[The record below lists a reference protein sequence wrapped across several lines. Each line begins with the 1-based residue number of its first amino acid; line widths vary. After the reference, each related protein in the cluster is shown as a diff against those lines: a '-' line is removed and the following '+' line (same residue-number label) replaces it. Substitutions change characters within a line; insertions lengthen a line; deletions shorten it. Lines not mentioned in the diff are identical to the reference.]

1 MHPETTS
8 TVLTLIGFI
17 SSIASLILAIV
28 AIWLSIVFFKMSSTL
43 SGTTM
48 EAAKGIVASVERLE
62 KLFDKLYADTFSM
75 MKDTVSD
82 MRKHIWPD
90 NKASGDELTQTVEKK
105 ADEKVGK
112 LKQEIDKDL
121 NRLLQGQKTT
131 EANIGSIR
139 KEMRDIIDK
148 AIKASRNAEVEARE
162 ETMRDQLLQVLR
174 DLKRKKPDLRA
185 IELVEAMGG
194 CSPMRLL
201 EELKKLEAE
210 GLVDMEY
217 KDSKNEFTPGTKI
230 RLLK

>member
-1 MHPETTS
+1 
-8 TVLTLIGFI
+8 
-17 SSIASLILAIV
+17 
-28 AIWLSIVFFKMSSTL
+28 MSSAL

-48 EAAKGIVASVERLE
+48 EAAKGIAASVERLE

-90 NKASGDELTQTVEKK
+90 NKASGDELNQTIEKK

-131 EANIGSIR
+131 EANIGSVQ
-139 KEMRDIIDK
+139 KEMRDLIDK
-148 AIKASRNAEVEARE
+148 AIKASRSAEIEARE

-174 DLKRKKPDLRA
+174 DLKRKKPDVRA

-194 CSPMRLL
+194 CSPVRLR
-201 EELKKLEAE
+201 EELKKLQEE
-210 GLVDMEY
+210 GLVDVAYQE
-217 KDSKNEFTPGTKI
+217 SKNKFTPATKI
-230 RLLK
+230 RLL